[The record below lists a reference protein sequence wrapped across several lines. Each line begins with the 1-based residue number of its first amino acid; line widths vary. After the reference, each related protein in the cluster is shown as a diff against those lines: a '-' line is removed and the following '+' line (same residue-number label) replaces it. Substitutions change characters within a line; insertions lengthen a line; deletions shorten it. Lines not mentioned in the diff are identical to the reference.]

1 MRWPQWSTES
11 SNDDKELP
19 ERKANSSTASSYP
32 TPATNNSDSVLD
44 WGDFAESRTLIST
57 VLLTSGILLAVRFH
71 RSYLR
76 RIPDAPSIS
85 PSFLRR
91 RTIFGK
97 VTSVGD
103 GDNFRIFHTPGGR
116 LAGWGWLPWKKVPTT
131 KKELKDNTIHIRL
144 AGIDAPELAHFG
156 RPEQPFA
163 REAHQWLTSYLQ
175 NRRVRASVHRQDQY
189 SRVVASVFVRRAFD
203 FPPYRRRDVSYEM
216 LKRGLATIYEAKVG
230 AEFGGEKLEQK
241 YRRAE
246 WWAKARSKG
255 LWKDYHRIGSNFE
268 SPREYKNRMGMGDP
282 SDNGGNTKS

>member
-1 MRWPQWSTES
+1 MMSENELPFVCGGSCVQPQYVSAATIVGGASKLPPRRSQSSLNNSHLLYFSFCLTGGLGVVMRWPPWSTES
-11 SNDDKELP
+11 NNDDKKHQ
-19 ERKANSSTASSYP
+19 ERTSKSPTASSYP

-44 WGDFAESRTLIST
+44 WGAFAESRTLIST

-131 KKELKDNTIHIRL
+131 KKELKDNTV
-144 AGIDAPELAHFG
+144 
-156 RPEQPFA
+156 
-163 REAHQWLTSYLQ
+163 
-175 NRRVRASVHRQDQY
+175 RRSLPICA
-189 SRVVASVFVRRAFD
+189 VVANPASTFLALQANTSPLLTRFTSV
-203 FPPYRRRDVSYEM
+203 
-216 LKRGLATIYEAKVG
+216 
-230 AEFGGEKLEQK
+230 
-241 YRRAE
+241 
-246 WWAKARSKG
+246 
-255 LWKDYHRIGSNFE
+255 
-268 SPREYKNRMGMGDP
+268 
-282 SDNGGNTKS
+282 

>member
-131 KKELKDNTIHIRL
+131 KKELKDNTVRL
-144 AGIDAPELAHFG
+144 SVLLLPTWLQLLWLSKLTHPRLRADSH
-156 RPEQPFA
+156 PFS
-163 REAHQWLTSYLQ
+163 R
-175 NRRVRASVHRQDQY
+175 HRC
-189 SRVVASVFVRRAFD
+189 
-203 FPPYRRRDVSYEM
+203 P
-216 LKRGLATIYEAKVG
+216 
-230 AEFGGEKLEQK
+230 
-241 YRRAE
+241 
-246 WWAKARSKG
+246 
-255 LWKDYHRIGSNFE
+255 
-268 SPREYKNRMGMGDP
+268 
-282 SDNGGNTKS
+282 